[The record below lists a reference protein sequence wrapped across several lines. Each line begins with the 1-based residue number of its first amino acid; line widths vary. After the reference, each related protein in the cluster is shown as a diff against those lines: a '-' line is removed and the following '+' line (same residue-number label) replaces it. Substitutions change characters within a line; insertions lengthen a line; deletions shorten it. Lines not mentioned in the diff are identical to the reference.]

1 MPHRNNKNAQQAL
14 LEQLA
19 QLRASY
25 LARLPQELADL
36 HALAQRLSQ
45 DATDHSS
52 LTELHQRLHKLA
64 GSGSTFGYPLLSA
77 TARSLEQQVKSWL
90 VGDAAGMDTR
100 ALHRIKTELASLS
113 QSTADQRNLNV
124 PVPVP
129 DAADSNQ
136 PICIWLIE
144 EDADLSLQLKKQF
157 EAFNYAVRQ
166 FDRLAAAEQAALQEQ
181 PDLLILNVMFRQR
194 GEQATDVLPHCPTLR
209 ALACPL
215 LFIAEQDDFTARVQA
230 ARLNASGYFIK
241 PLDVPRLV
249 KRISEVVE
257 QQHAHAHRVLI
268 VDDDIDLAEHMR
280 LTLLAAGIEAE
291 VLERRP
297 DIMAKIASF
306 RPELV
311 LMDVHMPDY
320 SGPDLAGVIRQY
332 DTCINLP
339 IVYLSAETDLTQ
351 QIHAIS
357 RGSDDFLTKPISDI
371 QLVAAVRARITRAR
385 QLEEQISKD
394 SLTGLFKH
402 ASIKSE
408 ARAAVQRARRTGQPL
423 SLAILDI
430 DHFKTVNDSYGHAL
444 GDVVIVAVAT
454 LLRQRLRQSDIIGR
468 YGGEEFVAVL
478 PECDR
483 DSARLLMD
491 DIRKR
496 FSTLRFS
503 NQDKA
508 FICTISIGLACT
520 ADFPDSDSD
529 QLLVSADKALY
540 DAKHGGRNRV
550 RVAK

>member
-1 MPHRNNKNAQQAL
+1 MPNKNDKNNQNAL

-36 HALAQRLSQ
+36 HTLAQRLSQ
-45 DATDHSS
+45 EATEHSS

-64 GSGSTFGYPLLSA
+64 GSGATFGCPSLSA
-77 TARSLEQQVKSWL
+77 TARALEQQVKSWL
-90 VGDAAGMDTR
+90 VSDGSGMDAS
-100 ALHRIKTELASLS
+100 ALHRLETELASLS
-113 QSTADQRNLNV
+113 QSAPGQCNV
-124 PVPVP
+124 SMPAPAP
-129 DAADSNQ
+129 DAASSTQ
-136 PICIWLIE
+136 SVVIWLIE
-144 EDADLSLQLKKQF
+144 EDADLRLQLKKQF

-166 FDRLAAAEQAALQEQ
+166 FEHLAAAEQVARHER
-181 PDLLILNVMFRQR
+181 PDLLIMNVTFQRR
-194 GEQATDVLPHCPTLR
+194 GEQATDVLPHCPALR

-215 LFIAEQDDFTARVQA
+215 LFIAELDDFATRVQA
-230 ARLNASGYFIK
+230 ARLNAAGYFIK

-249 KRISEVVE
+249 KRISQVVE
-257 QQHAHAHRVLI
+257 QQNAQAHRVLI
-268 VDDDIDLAEHMR
+268 VDDDMDLAEHMR
-280 LTLLAAGIEAE
+280 LTLLAAGMEAE

-297 DIMAKIASF
+297 DIMSKISSF

-332 DTCINLP
+332 DSCLNLP
-339 IVYLSAETDLTQ
+339 IVYLSAETDLSQ

-371 QLVAAVRARITRAR
+371 QLIAAVRARITRAR

-408 ARAAVQRARRTGQPL
+408 ARAAVQRARRTGQPV

-430 DHFKTVNDSYGHAL
+430 DHFKSVNDTHGHAL

-491 DIRKR
+491 DIRKH
-496 FSTLRFS
+496 FSTLRFNS
-503 NQDKA
+503 QDKA

-550 RVAK
+550 CVAK